1 MNEDQK
7 LLVES
12 NLFRQLATLGDPVE
26 IRFPDKEAQIFTSFR
41 DIGLSKSDVSALT
54 AIAEL
59 WMDEDFVE
67 LDWETSWTPIHAWR
81 ALAFLNAAEAA
92 STLLKIADHYVDDWH
107 LEEFPY
113 VFAHMGLPAI
123 PALDEFLSTEHEDC
137 CVSVLAAHGLT
148 EIAKKHET
156 ARDAVAQALKRHFAS
171 YESND
176 ASLNAFLADYLTDL
190 DVKDEAENIE
200 RAYAD
205 GYVDES
211 VVSWWDLKSRL
222 GVEGIGLMPE
232 NPPPRKSFFSD
243 YGGGFWHEPPQQS
256 GGNAA
261 RKKKRKAAKAARKKN
276 RKRR

>member
-107 LEEFPY
+107 LEEFPM
-113 VFAHMGLPAI
+113 FSRIWGFRPFRRWTSSSRRAPKIA
-123 PALDEFLSTEHEDC
+123 
-137 CVSVLAAHGLT
+137 CVSVLAAH
-148 EIAKKHET
+148 
-156 ARDAVAQALKRHFAS
+156 V
-171 YESND
+171 
-176 ASLNAFLADYLTDL
+176 
-190 DVKDEAENIE
+190 
-200 RAYAD
+200 
-205 GYVDES
+205 
-211 VVSWWDLKSRL
+211 
-222 GVEGIGLMPE
+222 
-232 NPPPRKSFFSD
+232 
-243 YGGGFWHEPPQQS
+243 
-256 GGNAA
+256 
-261 RKKKRKAAKAARKKN
+261 
-276 RKRR
+276 